1 MKPQPDWG
9 PLKKS
14 DRTGMY
20 DIDLTASTFELVDW
34 AGRLYNPETITQ
46 AKTSAGTTVNVA
58 TVTNYSGP
66 VPVILNVKERFLSPT
81 TVFGTSVQLPQTT
94 TTATVTQSAGSSVDA
109 PATSSTRQQT
119 ISGVV
124 PTPRDASTGAAAG
137 AAAPAAETTSS
148 APGQVGGNPSNV
160 VGNLQNPGGKGK
172 PTAADTS
179 SRSSSKSKTQSL
191 KDIHH
196 GTPSKRSSHETVG

>member
-94 TTATVTQSAGSSVDA
+94 TTATATQSAGSPVDA

-119 ISGVV
+119 TSGVV
-124 PTPRDASTGAAAG
+124 PKDGVSTGAAA
-137 AAAPAAETTSS
+137 AAAATTAAETTSS